1 LTKTSTLQDKPRET
15 GKETEFN
22 AYHLFNNQKA
32 TFRATVKTI
41 FLRNNKGVKL
51 CHLRF
56 PIFDLL
62 FTIVIDSVQERPDHI
77 YWSGAQIQP
86 RSAMAQVKEIAVFIR
101 KTSVLICIVLSMQS
115 VTFASETAEIKSVL
129 ERRLGQ
135 EQGSVA
141 VGIITRDGKN
151 TLFHGNANGD
161 TIFELCSVTK
171 VFTALLLADM
181 VVGDELQLDDPVNK
195 FLDGRAKIRED
206 VQLFH
211 LVTHTSGLPRSPAD
225 FTMEY
230 SKEQLYD
237 FLSDYSFPKQTGKKF
252 KYSNLGFGLLG
263 QTLALKTGTSY
274 EQLVLDRIC
283 RPLQMKD
290 TRIRMSPE
298 QSARHADGYDST
310 GKKIPTRELP
320 MVYWSA
326 GSLRSTLN
334 DMLKF
339 LKVNLAPDRS
349 RLGRAINKTHEPH
362 LRSIPNTR
370 TGMAWNI
377 TSTGISTVIWHE
389 GQIQSHYAFIGL
401 DQKQGIGTV
410 ILSSSGI
417 PLTDIGI
424 HILDSRQPITDSEPL
439 RQTKLEFDK
448 SSFDSFIGRY
458 IVRDNYTI
466 TISKEEG
473 HLFSQATGMPKLEI
487 LPIAEKE
494 FAVKGFNIK
503 IKFISD
509 ETGEITSMIV
519 HQAGTEVKARKQP

>member
-1 LTKTSTLQDKPRET
+1 
-15 GKETEFN
+15 
-22 AYHLFNNQKA
+22 
-32 TFRATVKTI
+32 
-41 FLRNNKGVKL
+41 
-51 CHLRF
+51 
-56 PIFDLL
+56 
-62 FTIVIDSVQERPDHI
+62 
-77 YWSGAQIQP
+77 
-86 RSAMAQVKEIAVFIR
+86 MFIR
-101 KTSVLICIVLSMQS
+101 KTSVLTSMVLSLQL

-129 ERRLGQ
+129 ERRIGQ
-135 EQGSVA
+135 DQGSVA
-141 VGIITRDGKN
+141 VGIITKGGKN

-161 TIFELCSVTK
+161 TMFELCSVTK

-181 VVGDELQLDDPVNK
+181 AVGDELEIDDPVNK
-195 FLDGRAKIRED
+195 FLGGRARIRED
-206 VQLFH
+206 IQLFH

-237 FLSDYSFPKQTGKKF
+237 FLSNYSFPRQVGQKF

-263 QTLALKTGTSY
+263 HAVALETGTSY

-298 QSARHADGYDST
+298 QSARHVGGYNST
-310 GKKIPTRELP
+310 GQKIPTRELP
-320 MVYWSA
+320 NVYWAA

-339 LKVNLAPDRS
+339 LKANLAPDRS
-349 RLGRAINKTHEPH
+349 KLGRAIEKTHEPH
-362 LRSIPNTR
+362 LPSVIPHTR

-401 DQKQGIGTV
+401 DRKQGFGTV

-424 HILDSRQPITDSEPL
+424 HILDSRHPITDSEPP
-439 RQTKLEFDK
+439 RRPKLDFDK
-448 SSFDSFIGRY
+448 SSFESFVGRY
-458 IVRDNYTI
+458 RVRANYTI
-466 TISKEEG
+466 TISKEDG
-473 HLFSQATGMPKLEI
+473 RLFSQATGMPKLEI

-503 IKFISD
+503 ITFISD
-509 ETGEITSMIV
+509 ETGQITSLIV

>member
-1 LTKTSTLQDKPRET
+1 
-15 GKETEFN
+15 
-22 AYHLFNNQKA
+22 
-32 TFRATVKTI
+32 
-41 FLRNNKGVKL
+41 
-51 CHLRF
+51 
-56 PIFDLL
+56 
-62 FTIVIDSVQERPDHI
+62 
-77 YWSGAQIQP
+77 
-86 RSAMAQVKEIAVFIR
+86 MFIR
-101 KTSVLICIVLSMQS
+101 KTSVLTSMVLSLQL

-129 ERRLGQ
+129 EQRLGQ
-135 EQGSVA
+135 EKGSVA
-141 VGIITRDGKN
+141 IGIITKDGKN

-181 VVGDELQLDDPVNK
+181 VIGDELQLKDPVNK

-206 VQLFH
+206 IQLFH

-230 SKEQLYD
+230 SKEQLYK
-237 FLSDYSFPKQTGKKF
+237 FLSDYSFPKHIGKKF

-263 QTLALKTGTSY
+263 HTLALKTGTSY

-290 TRIRMSPE
+290 TSIRMSPE

-310 GKKIPTRELP
+310 GQKIPTRELP
-320 MVYWSA
+320 IVYWSA

-339 LKVNLAPDRS
+339 LKANLTPDRS
-349 RLGRAINKTHEPH
+349 RLGRAIKKTHKPH
-362 LRSIPNTR
+362 FPSSIPHTR

-401 DQKQGIGTV
+401 DQKQGIGIV

-424 HILDSRQPITDSEPL
+424 HILDSRQPITDFEPL

-448 SSFDSFIGRY
+448 SSFESFVGRY
-458 IVRDNYTI
+458 VVRDNYTI
-466 TISKEEG
+466 TISKEDG
-473 HLFSQATGMPKLEI
+473 RLFSQASGMPKLEI

-494 FAVKGFNIK
+494 FTVKGFNIK
-503 IKFISD
+503 ITFISD
-509 ETGEITSMIV
+509 ETGEITSLIV
-519 HQAGTEVKARKQP
+519 YQAGTEVKAQKQP